1 MADCI
6 HDDVDDFGLYFRAGS
21 LEALEE
27 VFELVLLEVVGVAAD
42 EL

>member
-6 HDDVDDFGLYFRAGS
+6 HHDVDDFGLYFRAGS
-21 LEALEE
+21 LKALEE

-42 EL
+42 EF